1 MVKVGIMLLSPPKYS
16 AAILNSPKI
25 NHRNNVKSLKELGT
39 FVTSA
44 LSRPFFWPLK
54 AINILF
60 YLFNHQF
67 KAKAT
72 LVLNRRLI

>member
-1 MVKVGIMLLSPPKYS
+1 MVKVSSMLLSPQKYL

-44 LSRPFFWPLK
+44 LARPFFWPLK

-60 YLFNHQF
+60 FIFFNHQF
-67 KAKAT
+67 MT
-72 LVLNRRLI
+72 LCFK